1 MQKQTIFLLFAILF
15 LAHQAEAQNYNLLI
29 GTYTN
34 KGTSE
39 GIYVYDYNSK
49 TAETKLKNIAKNVI
63 NPSYLT
69 VSANGKFVYSVNENG
84 KDSEVSA
91 FSFDTKS
98 GALHLLNKKS
108 SEGADPCF
116 ITSYNDQIFVANYS
130 GGSIANFYTGPDGHF
145 LDKKQII
152 QHTGKSID
160 PTRQLSSHLHQVQL
174 TPDKKYLISTD
185 LGEDKIYIYSF
196 TKTQAREL
204 VLKKTIKTNPG
215 SGPRHLTFSPNGKF
229 AFLAHEFNGKI
240 TAFAYKDGDLTK
252 IQEIETTPKDFTGK
266 IDAADIHVSADGN
279 FLYETNRGDANTI
292 NLFAIGRTGS
302 LTFIESI
309 STLGKGPRNFSID
322 PNGNFVLVAHQYT
335 NDVVIFNRN
344 KTTGK
349 LTDSGKRINVGIPVC
364 LVFSKKPKD

>member
-1 MQKQTIFLLFAILF
+1 MQKQTILIFFSIFILT
-15 LAHQAEAQNYNLLI
+15 LSVKAQHYNLLI

-39 GIYVYDYNSK
+39 GIYVYDYDSK
-49 TAETKLKNIAKNVI
+49 TAETKLKSVTKTI

-69 VSANGKFVYSVNENG
+69 LSADKEFVYSVNENG

-91 FSFDTKS
+91 FNFDRKS
-98 GALHLLNKKS
+98 GELKLLSKIS

-116 ITSYNDQIFVANYS
+116 ITTHENHVFVANYS
-130 GGSIANFYTGPDGHF
+130 GGSIVNFYLTPDGNF
-145 LDKKQII
+145 APFTQRIL
-152 QHTGKSID
+152 HTGKSIN
-160 PTRQLSSHLHQVQL
+160 PNRQLSAHVHQVQL
-174 TPDKKYLISTD
+174 TPDKKYLIATD
-185 LGEDKIYIYSF
+185 LGEDQLYIYSF
-196 TKTQAREL
+196 SKTPEKEL
-204 VLKKTIKTNPG
+204 VLKKAIKTNAG
-215 SGPRHLTFSPNGKF
+215 SGPRHLAFSPNGEL

-240 TAFAYKDGDLTK
+240 TAFDYKDGDLTK
-252 IQEIETTPKDFTGK
+252 IQEIETTQKDFTGK

-292 NLFAIGRTGS
+292 NVFAIGGTGR

-322 PNGNFVLVAHQYT
+322 PSGNFVLVAHQYT

-344 KTTGK
+344 KITGK
-349 LTDSGKRINVGIPVC
+349 LTDSGKRINVGAPVC
-364 LVFSKKPKD
+364 LVFSK